1 MRSETPC
8 DAIRPDLSA
17 FIDGELRPERRAEI
31 ESHLETCAGCR
42 REEASLRAVRRLVRV
57 QLVEDVPDLAPAIM
71 ARLSPQQTRRHEP
84 WRERFRVAAVGAAA
98 AALFVWGVSLPFDTA
113 PGDIAAASEITEG
126 VRAAAR
132 QLDSYRATYSIVERG
147 WHPAVPVRRMTADV
161 DFRAPE
167 ELRLEVRDLTEY
179 PSPQWPPNDITLIA
193 TGERWWIE
201 EPSSC
206 PAVALPDCA
215 APTTWAGVIERRV
228 VTHRQPFDGTSPLPT
243 DIVLPLETL
252 AADEGFSVLAR
263 TTVAGQPAYR
273 LGLDYRHALP
283 LIGALQAGGAW
294 RDFHPL
300 DPVDVWVDAE
310 TWFPLRFEVRT
321 GTSDDRALWASRR
334 DLDDR
339 AGSLLLRVMATE
351 FSEPDRFSSDTFDVP
366 ASGLRRDGGF
376 REVSGV
382 LGDLQ
387 PSYDAG
393 LRAYRA
399 GRTDDGREI
408 VALARG
414 MSYLKVI
421 RGRGG
426 LSATA
431 LEAGEEI
438 ALPGGGYAYY
448 LPASESLGRRVEL
461 ATGQHLI
468 QLETNLTRDA
478 LLRVADSLDAS
489 ARRAPRVIEK
499 SSGLVLV
506 RTRPERAFDRLEF
519 ARSPGY
525 LPEGYDAVSASIGRT
540 RDDVRSLTL
549 YLRRPEG
556 EFDGLG
562 MRLVQ
567 SHPVAFLPPS
577 SEEFVEVR
585 IGDLLGRWSAE
596 RGELEWID
604 GKTYRAVAVPSTDLY
619 TALRIAAGLR

>member
-1 MRSETPC
+1 MRSETTC
-8 DAIRPDLSA
+8 HDIRPDLSA
-17 FIDGELRPERRAEI
+17 FIDGELRPERRGEV
-31 ESHLETCAGCR
+31 ESHLETCTSCR
-42 REEASLRAVRRLVRV
+42 REEASLRAVRRLIRV
-57 QLVEDVPDLAPAIM
+57 QPVEDVPDLAPAIM
-71 ARLSPQQTRRHEP
+71 ARVAARKARDHEP
-84 WRERFRVAAVGAAA
+84 WRERFRVAAVAAAA
-98 AALFVWGVSLPFDTA
+98 AALLVWGVSLPFHSS
-113 PGDIAAASEITEG
+113 PSDIAAASEITEG

-147 WHPAVPVRRMTADV
+147 WHPSVPLRRMTADV
-161 DFRAPE
+161 DYRAPE
-167 ELRLEVRDLTEY
+167 DLRLEVRDLTDY
-179 PSPQWPPNDITLIA
+179 PSSQWPPNDITLIA
-193 TGERWWIE
+193 TGDRWWIE

-206 PAVALPDCA
+206 PTVALPDCA
-215 APTTWAGVIERRV
+215 APTTWAGVVERRV
-228 VTHRQPFDGTSPLPT
+228 VKHRQPFDGTSPLPT

-252 AADEGFSVLAR
+252 AADDGFSVLAR
-263 TTVAGQPAYR
+263 TTVGERAAYR

-300 DPVDVWVDAE
+300 DPVDIWVDAE

-334 DLDDR
+334 DLSDR
-339 AGSLLLRVMATE
+339 AGSLLLRVTATD
-351 FSEPDRFSSDTFDVP
+351 FSEPDRFSSETFDVP
-366 ASGLRRDGGF
+366 TSGLRRDGGF
-376 REVSGV
+376 KESTAV
-382 LGDLQ
+382 LEDLQ
-387 PSYDAG
+387 PRYDAG

-399 GRTDDGREI
+399 GHTDDGRE
-408 VALARG
+408 VLALARG

-448 LPASESLGRRVEL
+448 LPASEALGRRLEL
-461 ATGQHLI
+461 ATGRNLI

-478 LLRVADSLDAS
+478 LLMVADSLDAA

-506 RTRPERAFDRLEF
+506 RTRVERAFEKLAF

-525 LPEGYDAVSASIGRT
+525 LPEGYATVSASIGRT

-562 MRLVQ
+562 MRVVQ

-577 SEEFVEVR
+577 SEEFVEVT
-585 IGDLLGRWSAE
+585 IGGLRGRWSAE

-619 TALRIAAGLR
+619 TALRIAEGLR